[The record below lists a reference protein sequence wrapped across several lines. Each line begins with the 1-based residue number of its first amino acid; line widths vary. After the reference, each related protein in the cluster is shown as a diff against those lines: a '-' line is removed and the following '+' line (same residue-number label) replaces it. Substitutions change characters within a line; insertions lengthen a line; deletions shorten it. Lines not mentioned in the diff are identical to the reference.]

1 MYKVFLGVV
10 EDIKIG
16 RYCFLF
22 FRSFLYNEDIVRYI
36 CNVVIKYVDE
46 RGYGNWFDENWL
58 VLKVLFWGL
67 RFW

>member
-46 RGYGNWFDENWL
+46 RGYGN
-58 VLKVLFWGL
+58 
-67 RFW
+67 